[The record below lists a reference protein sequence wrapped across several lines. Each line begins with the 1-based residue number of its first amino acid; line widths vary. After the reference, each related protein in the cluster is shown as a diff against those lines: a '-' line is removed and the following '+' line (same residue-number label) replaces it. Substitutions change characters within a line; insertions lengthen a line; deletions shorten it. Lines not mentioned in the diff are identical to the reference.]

1 MGYVVLHLSKASGKD
16 AEMSAH
22 IERRIHPKNA
32 DESRTHLNR
41 ELITF
46 PEGVTNRTDAI
57 QHRIDHAGI
66 TRKISP
72 NQVRAIRVMLSA
84 THEDMKWIEDNG
96 QLDGWCQD
104 NIRWLQ
110 DTFGKE
116 NVVSAVLHMD
126 EKTPHLH
133 ATVVPIVTGERRKAK
148 SKSKSQS
155 QADNEAISTKRHYK
169 KKNPNAARLCA
180 DDVMARDK
188 LKFYQSDY
196 AERMTSYGLNRGVDG
211 SEARHITTQQYY
223 RDLYVTN
230 EELKADIKEYE
241 QQKQNVYEQVRDMYD
256 LRDEA
261 RDKYLKMDEHVKS
274 KQKELATTEAC
285 LQDVKQ
291 EYEPYKAQVELNLI
305 HELMPEVKEK
315 LRIAS
320 ICMQIGIAVK
330 HVKALL
336 AGRTLTSSKPFT
348 LFSPEHN
355 RKFIVENMRL
365 KMEQEPDNPN
375 RLRLMLNGV
384 NILDWFREKAREVKQ
399 RVMPKRS
406 GGMKV

>member
-1 MGYVVLHLSKASGKD
+1 
-16 AEMSAH
+16 
-22 IERRIHPKNA
+22 
-32 DESRTHLNR
+32 
-41 ELITF
+41 
-46 PEGVTNRTDAI
+46 
-57 QHRIDHAGI
+57 
-66 TRKISP
+66 
-72 NQVRAIRVMLSA
+72 MLSA
-84 THEDMKWIEDNG
+84 THEDMKWIEDYG
-96 QLDGWCQD
+96 QLDNWCQD

-155 QADNEAISTKRHYK
+155 QTKGEATTPKKHYK

-223 RDLYVTN
+223 RNLYVTN
-230 EELKADIKEYE
+230 EELKVDIRKHKKQEKEAYE
-241 QQKQNVYEQVRDMYD
+241 QMQDVYE

-261 RDKYLKMDEHVKS
+261 RDKYLKMDEFVRS
-274 KQKELATTEAC
+274 KQAEVTATEER
-285 LQDVKQ
+285 LQQIKQ

-330 HVKALL
+330 YVKTLL
-336 AGRTLTSSKPFT
+336 TGRTLTSSKPFA

-355 RKFIVENMRL
+355 RKFTVENMRL
-365 KMEQEPDNPN
+365 KMEQESDNPN
-375 RLRLMLNGV
+375 RLRLVLNGM
-384 NILDWFREKAREVKQ
+384 NIQEWFREKAREVKQ
-399 RVMPKRS
+399 RVVPKRD
-406 GGMKV
+406 GLKI

>member
-22 IERRIHPKNA
+22 IERRTHPKNA

-96 QLDGWCQD
+96 QLDDWCQD
-104 NIRWLQ
+104 NICWLQ
-110 DTFGKE
+110 DMFGKE

-133 ATVVPIVTGERRKAK
+133 ATVVPIVRGERRKVKNK
-148 SKSKSQS
+148 SKSSSQS
-155 QADNEAISTKRHYK
+155 QADGEATTTKRHYK

-180 DDVMARDK
+180 DDVMTRDK

-230 EELKADIKEYE
+230 EELKVDIRKHKKQEKETYE
-241 QQKQNVYEQVRDMYD
+241 QMQDAYE

-261 RDKYLKMDEHVKS
+261 RDKYLKMDEFVRS
-274 KQKELATTEAC
+274 KQAEVAATEER
-285 LQDVKQ
+285 LQQLKQ

-315 LRIAS
+315 FRIAYL
-320 ICMQIGIAVK
+320 CKQVGIAVESIK
-330 HVKALL
+330 HLL
-336 AGRTLTSSKPFT
+336 AGKSLSTSKPFAF
-348 LFSPEHN
+348 FSPEHN
-355 RKFIVENMRL
+355 REFIATEGVKLKVEH
-365 KMEQEPDNPN
+365 EPDNPSK
-375 RLRLMLNGV
+375 LRLVLNGV
-384 NILDWFREKAREVKQ
+384 NILDWFREKAREIKQ
-399 RVMPKRS
+399 RVIPKR
-406 GGMKV
+406 GVG